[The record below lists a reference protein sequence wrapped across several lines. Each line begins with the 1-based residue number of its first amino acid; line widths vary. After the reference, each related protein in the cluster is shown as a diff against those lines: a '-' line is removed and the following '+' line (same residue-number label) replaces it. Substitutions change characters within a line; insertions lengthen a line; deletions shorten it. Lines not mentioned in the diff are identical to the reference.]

1 MEALATN
8 TTKSIYSTPMGPY
21 AGIMQNM
28 DIKDKEIVLYFLLDS
43 MKGAARKSNADII
56 KEKFS
61 RLKISAETKSL
72 INGLAVEKEDLTD
85 EKTRY
90 ILGVQ

>member
-8 TTKSIYSTPMGPY
+8 PTKSIYSTPMWPY
-21 AGIMQNM
+21 AGILQNM
-28 DIKDKEIVLYFLLDS
+28 DIKDKEIVLFFLLDS
-43 MKGAARKSNADII
+43 MKGASQKSNANII

-61 RLKISAETKSL
+61 HMKISAETKSL
-72 INGLAVEKEDLTD
+72 INGLAVGKEDLTD

-90 ILGVQ
+90 ILSVQ